1 MNPISFLV
9 AALVLVSGAA
19 CAHTP
24 VPAPVQVQGAWVRPT
39 VAGQQGTGA
48 YMKLRAA
55 QATRLV
61 GVSTPAAGIAELHDM
76 KLEGDVMTMRAVEA
90 LELPAGKTVTL
101 KPGGIHLMLMDLKQP
116 LPKNSTVPLTL
127 LFRDAQGVQTRL
139 ELTVPVGTPS
149 PAGPA
154 GRELLGSKR

>member
-19 CAHTP
+19 CAH
-24 VPAPVQVQGAWVRPT
+24 VSAPVQVQGAWVRAT
-39 VAGQQGTGA
+39 VTGQQGTGA

-139 ELTVPVGTPS
+139 ELTVPVGTPA

-154 GRELLGSKR
+154 GRELHGRQR